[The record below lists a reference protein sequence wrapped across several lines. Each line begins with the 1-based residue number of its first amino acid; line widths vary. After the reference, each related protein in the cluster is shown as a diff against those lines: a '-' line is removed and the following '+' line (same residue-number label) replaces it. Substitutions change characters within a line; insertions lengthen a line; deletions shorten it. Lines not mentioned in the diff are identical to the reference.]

1 MDTGTRWRHC
11 GDSFCTF
18 LAKAIEETSIFK
30 SLALMV
36 KRCGGQIFVAE
47 QGWEKLKFLVGTL
60 KTTYTALS
68 FQG

>member
-1 MDTGTRWRHC
+1 
-11 GDSFCTF
+11 
-18 LAKAIEETSIFK
+18 
-30 SLALMV
+30 V

-60 KTTYTALS
+60 KTTYTTLS